1 MLSVFKNTQKNEWYL
16 LAVKFYFLSGLSL
29 KWNGL
34 DGLRVNACNIDKQR
48 GSAQNIYEWLLQL
61 CESSAV
67 CLWSLFNSCQISQH
81 SWGWSG
87 LLEFVLSG
95 RTSRWLWISVRL
107 FTRTCPRLFRYWYRV
122 TLRVS
127 RLTCTKC
134 VLHMTLSQVNF
145 HIIDYANLQ
154 ELHVKW
160 QHLVFFFLNIML
172 LSEIFGECRAIQ
184 KYLKYAEMLHCVC
197 DGFFQATGPFWLNRK
212 ISHLNLLNMNI
223 IAITQGKNQ
232 EEMSFHFVSH
242 CFLYWKLLVAQSQ
255 SKGSLEESS
264 LKEA

>member
-16 LAVKFYFLSGLSL
+16 LAVKFYFLSDLSL

-160 QHLVFFFLNIML
+160 QHLVFFFSEYNVVKWDIWRMQSY
-172 LSEIFGECRAIQ
+172 SEIFKVCWDVALCVWWFLSGYRAILAEPKNKSSESFEHEYYSNNARQ
-184 KYLKYAEMLHCVC
+184 EPRGNVFPFCKSLFFILK
-197 DGFFQATGPFWLNRK
+197 
-212 ISHLNLLNMNI
+212 
-223 IAITQGKNQ
+223 ITC
-232 EEMSFHFVSH
+232 SPITV
-242 CFLYWKLLVAQSQ
+242 
-255 SKGSLEESS
+255 
-264 LKEA
+264 